1 MLIVNSVL
9 QAIQNLVRNIAW
21 LAVALLLAGIAVSP
35 AHAQVID
42 SIEINQTGDEAEIQ
56 IQFISRIQYV
66 RQAPLKNG
74 DIRLYFNLRD
84 VDASDP
90 RLIPETKK
98 SPRSDLVPPFTIT
111 YPELDGSLTLR
122 FGKVKMWNYKVR
134 PGNDGRSLS
143 IITPVIKTKSE
154 PSSKPPEAVSV
165 TAPPVV
171 SPPVAVP
178 VAPAVSAPP
187 VTPPVKAPPARV
199 PPARV
204 PPVSVPPV
212 VPPAIIPSEKAALP
226 PVATETER
234 IPEVAGAPPVKPRTP
249 EEYEKEAMRLLGS
262 SQSALLN
269 DRTEM
274 AIGTLNRLLE
284 LPPNMQSQ
292 VAQKLIGEARE
303 KNGEYAKARV
313 EYETYLKLYPN
324 ATDIKEVK
332 NRLLGLS
339 AMETAK
345 PVKVVTTRT
354 PKKFV
359 ADEKMAVFG
368 SLAQY
373 YYKGIAHTDT
383 MDATGAAPTSSS
395 VSLTDQS
402 MLISSFDI
410 TGRQRSETTDTK
422 IVFRDSYNANNLP
435 GKPRVNRVSAAFFEQ
450 GARDKSYMYRLG
462 RQSGSSGGVPG
473 RFDGAVAGYS
483 FNPTWRINGV
493 MGIPVEFT
501 SGGESKKFV
510 GVSADLTRL
519 PEQWSGSGYFVEQR
533 AGGFA
538 DRRAIGAEA
547 HYFDAKRNYMSQLE
561 YDALFKEIN
570 IGTFQGNWTTEA
582 GDNYFMIADHRKS
595 PSLELANAL
604 SNQTVQTLAELLA
617 QPGMSMDTLR
627 ADAKALS
634 ANSNMLMVG
643 MNRPYTPN
651 VRLGG
656 DFRITNTSGTGATTG
671 VTTGTTSTGQ
681 PASSGSGNT
690 YTYSLQA
697 TGNNL
702 FFENDLGVMSASYIQ
717 AQSYKAQSLAFN
729 QVETFRQYWRLDL
742 ALLLY
747 NQKDNDGTR
756 QTKFVPS
763 LKLNYRLNNSVNF
776 EGEGGIEANHTS
788 SATRDDKTRRKFF
801 YLGYR
806 WDFR

>member
-9 QAIQNLVRNIAW
+9 QAIQNLVRTIVL
-21 LAVALLLAGIAVSP
+21 LAATLLLAGIAVSP
-35 AHAQVID
+35 VNAQVID

-56 IQFISRIQYV
+56 IQFISRVQYV

-143 IITPVIKTKSE
+143 IITPVIKTKGE
-154 PSSKPPEAVSV
+154 PSPKMPEAVSV

-171 SPPVAVP
+171 SPSVAVP
-178 VAPAVSAPP
+178 SVAAPGVKQPAGA
-187 VTPPVKAPPARV
+187 
-199 PPARV
+199 
-204 PPVSVPPV
+204 PPVSVPPAS

-226 PVATETER
+226 PVADEAAR
-234 IPEVAGAPPVKPRTP
+234 APEVAVAPPVKPRTP
-249 EEYEKEAMRLLGS
+249 EENEKEAMRLIGS
-262 SQSALLN
+262 SQNALLN

-284 LPPNMQSQ
+284 LPPNKQSQ

-332 NRLLGLS
+332 DRLLGLS
-339 AMETAK
+339 ALETAR

-359 ADEKMAVFG
+359 ADENMTVFG

-410 TGRQRSETTDTK
+410 TGRKRSETTDTK

-435 GKPRVNRVSAAFFEQ
+435 GKPRVNRVSAAFVEQ

-483 FNPTWRINGV
+483 LNPTWRINGV

-547 HYFDAKRNYMSQLE
+547 HYFDAKRNYISQLE
-561 YDALFKEIN
+561 YDALFKEVN
-570 IGTFQGNWTTEA
+570 IGMFQGNWTTEA

-671 VTTGTTSTGQ
+671 VTTVTTTGTTSTGQ

-690 YTYSLQA
+690 YTVSMQA

-702 FFENDLGVMSASYIQ
+702 FFENDLGVMSASYIH
-717 AQSYKAQSLAFN
+717 ARSYKAQSLAFN

-763 LKLNYRLNNSVNF
+763 LKVNYRLNNSVNF

-801 YLGYR
+801 YVGYR